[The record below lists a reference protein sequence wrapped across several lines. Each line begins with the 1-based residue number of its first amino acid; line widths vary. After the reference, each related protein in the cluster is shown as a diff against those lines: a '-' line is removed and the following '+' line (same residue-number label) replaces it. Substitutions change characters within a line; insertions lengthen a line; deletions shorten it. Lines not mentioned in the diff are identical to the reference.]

1 MNDKNNYIE
10 VLIQSLKKK
19 NQVLDSIIRAN
30 HGQKEALEDPN
41 LDPDDFD
48 VIVEEKSALMDQLNQ
63 LDDGFE
69 QIYAR
74 VREELQE
81 HRENYKDE
89 IHQMKELIRQLTD
102 KSTAIQAQELR
113 NKDLMSQKFASIKK
127 QVREIRSSQKVVNQY
142 YKNMMK
148 TNYID
153 PQFTD
158 SKK

>member
-19 NQVLDSIIRAN
+19 NQVLDSIIHAN
-30 HGQKEALEDPN
+30 HSQKEALEDPN

-48 VIVEEKSALMDQLNQ
+48 VTVEEKAALMDQLNQ

-81 HRENYKDE
+81 NRENYKEE
-89 IHQMKELIRQLTD
+89 IHQMQELIRQLTD

-142 YKNMMK
+142 YRNMMK